1 MQGLRRD
8 MNRFDLEEKLQQ
20 IDSIAEELDLLLY
33 TVGDSPKVATED
45 ELMNMI
51 IGMQAMHR
59 KRYEQLW
66 NCFETLVSNKVIT
79 NNNTQV
85 TVQTSD

>member
-1 MQGLRRD
+1 

-33 TVGDSPKVATED
+33 TVGDSPNVASED

-66 NCFETLVSNKVIT
+66 NCFEALVTNKVIT
-79 NNNTQV
+79 SDNTPV
-85 TVQTSD
+85 TTLDSSD

>member
-1 MQGLRRD
+1 

-20 IDSIAEELDLLLY
+20 IDNIEAELDLLLY
-33 TVGDSPKVATED
+33 AVGDSPKVSTED
-45 ELMNMI
+45 DLMNMI

-66 NCFETLVSNKVIT
+66 NCFESLVKAKVIT
-79 NNNTQV
+79 
-85 TVQTSD
+85 SDNASLEECD